1 MRGGCGVKQISPSGQ
16 SRQGEAAAGRKISHA
31 THDARNAKD
40 QYAPVNAT
48 RLVISDE
55 TVLFNNTP
63 GTWRKITS
71 RGADSDE
78 IFITLTNE
86 IALPPGILSEVY
98 RLRWKI
104 EKAFDQQERKLDE
117 GNAWATS
124 DTAKEIQAIAIC
136 LAHNLLQIL
145 RATLALL
152 RPLMLKYV

>member
-1 MRGGCGVKQISPSGQ
+1 MPPTTRATPRTNTLPSTPPAW
-16 SRQGEAAAGRKISHA
+16 SS
-31 THDARNAKD
+31 
-40 QYAPVNAT
+40 AT
-48 RLVISDE
+48 RRSCS
-55 TVLFNNTP
+55 TTPP